1 MSQSFMKKRNV
12 HLTDRRV
19 VLVTGASSGIGRCVS
34 VLLARRGWSV
44 WAGARG
50 VERME
55 SLKEYGI
62 NILRLDVTDTTSIAN
77 CVEQILKT
85 EGRIDALVNNAGF
98 GLYGSVETIP
108 MNEARRQFDVNVFGL
123 AAMVKAVAPVMRR
136 QGYGRIVNI
145 SSMAGKVHTA
155 YGAWYHASKFAVE
168 GFSDS
173 LRVELKR
180 FGIKV
185 ILVEPGL
192 VRTRWNG
199 IAGDALLKYSVDTPY
214 EASAARVSKVMN
226 RLYSLPYGLSPE
238 KIARAV
244 CHALERRYPRCRY
257 LVGFMAKPSV
267 FLRRLL
273 PSTLYDLLLMKIE
286 KV

>member
-1 MSQSFMKKRNV
+1 MQNRKTSFTN
-12 HLTDRRV
+12 RRV
-19 VLVTGASSGIGRCVS
+19 VLVTGASSGIGRYVS
-34 VLLARRGWSV
+34 IKLAARGWSV

-50 VERME
+50 VEKME
-55 SLKEYGI
+55 DLKDHGI
-62 NILRLDVTDTTSIAN
+62 NILRLDVTDSASIQN
-77 CVEQILKT
+77 TVEVILNT
-85 EGRIDALVNNAGF
+85 EGGIDALVNNAGF
-98 GLYGSVETIP
+98 GLYGSVENIP
-108 MNEARRQFDVNVFGL
+108 MEEARRQFDVNVFGL
-123 AAMVKAVAPVMRR
+123 AAMVKAVVPIMRR
-136 QGYGRIVNI
+136 QGNGRIVNI

-168 GFSDS
+168 GLSDC
-173 LRVELKR
+173 LRVELKP

-199 IAGDALLKYSVDTPY
+199 IAGDALLKYSVGTPY
-214 EASAARVSKVMN
+214 EASAVRVSKIMN

-238 KIARAV
+238 KIACSV
-244 CHALERRYPRCRY
+244 CHALERRHPRCRY

-273 PSTLYDLLLMKIE
+273 PSTLYDLLLTKIE